1 MLKQVEIL
9 VKAQTEQH
17 CAGNNWHPIFN
28 IDSLNVAKT
37 NMMESVPGTKAHND
51 WSDTYKKQKSKTE

>member
-1 MLKQVEIL
+1 MATGISFGGGVDIDIPN
-9 VKAQTEQH
+9 
-17 CAGNNWHPIFN
+17 AGNNWHPIFN